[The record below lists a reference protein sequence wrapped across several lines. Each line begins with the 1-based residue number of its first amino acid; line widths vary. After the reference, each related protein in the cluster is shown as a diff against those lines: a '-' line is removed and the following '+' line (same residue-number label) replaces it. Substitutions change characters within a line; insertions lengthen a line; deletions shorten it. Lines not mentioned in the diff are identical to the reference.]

1 MTVLLPFVKLFR
13 RHLWTLLL
21 GGALGLVTLFSSI
34 GLLTLSG
41 WFITASGL
49 AGLGLIATFEIFRPG
64 AGVRFF
70 ALTRTVGRYFE
81 RVVTHDATF
90 RILAELRVWLF
101 DRMIPLAPGKVARM
115 RSGDVLNRV
124 TADIDALD
132 NLYLRVLAP
141 SAIALLLGAGFV
153 AFLAIWSVP
162 IAVAVG
168 IALLLAGVGVP
179 LATGRLGATT
189 GKAIV
194 ERTEGLRIGSVD
206 ALQGLAEIAVFR
218 AGARAAARIRSD
230 SDGLIAA
237 QRRMARVGGLGSG
250 LSLLIAQT
258 AVLATLVIGLQQLA
272 AGQASGAVLAMMVL
286 GVMAAFELTAPLPL
300 AFQYL
305 GRTKAAA
312 GRLLDIARA
321 KPTVV
326 DPDRPRDLPARGA
339 ITLDRVTYRYQ
350 PERGPVLEGLSL
362 TVGEGEHVAVI
373 GASGSGKSTLATLLL
388 RLADPLDGAIR
399 LGDVDIRD
407 VSQAELHRR
416 IGYLS
421 QRSELF
427 DATIADNLRIADPHA
442 DAQHL
447 RAALAQAQLGAFVD
461 ALPDGLDTWIGEG
474 GTRLSGGQAR
484 RIALARVILKDA
496 PILLLDEP
504 TEGLDAETETMVL
517 QALRRFAEDR
527 SVILITHREAG
538 LAAMDRVVRLEAGR
552 LAESASRA
560 GASDPAAAPAPPIE
574 KA

>member
-21 GGALGLVTLFSSI
+21 GGALGLLTLFSSI

-101 DRMIPLAPGKVARM
+101 ERMIPLAPGKVAQM

-141 SAIALLLGAGFV
+141 SAIAVLLGAGFV

-162 IAVAVG
+162 IALTVAA
-168 IALLLAGVGVP
+168 ALVLAGVAVP
-179 LATGRLGATT
+179 LVTGRLGAAT
-189 GKAIV
+189 GKTIV
-194 ERTEGLRIGSVD
+194 ERTEGLRVGSID

-218 AGARAAARIRSD
+218 AGDRAAARLRSD

-237 QRRMARVGGLGSG
+237 QRRMARVSGLGSG
-250 LSLLIAQT
+250 LSLLIAQ
-258 AVLATLVIGLQQLA
+258 AAALATLIIGLHQLA
-272 AGQASGAVLAMMVL
+272 AGQVSGAILAMMVL
-286 GVMAAFELTAPLPL
+286 GVMAAFEVTAPLPL

-312 GRLLDIARA
+312 RRLLDVARA
-321 KPTVV
+321 EPTVV
-326 DPDRPRDLPARGA
+326 DPDRPRSLPAHSA
-339 ITLDRVTYRYQ
+339 VSLDGVTYRYR
-350 PERGPVLEGLSL
+350 PDRAAALDDLSL
-362 TVGEGEHVAVI
+362 TVREGEHVAVI
-373 GASGSGKSTLATLLL
+373 GASGSGKSTLAMLIL
-388 RLADPLDGAIR
+388 RLADPQQGRIR
-399 LGDVDIRD
+399 IGGMDIRD

-427 DATIADNLRIADPHA
+427 DATIADNLRIADPDA
-442 DAQHL
+442 DEPRL
-447 RAALAQAQLGAFVD
+447 RAALAQAQLGEFVD
-461 ALPDGLDTWIGEG
+461 ALPDGLQTWVGEG

-484 RIALARVILKDA
+484 RLALARVILKDA

-527 SVILITHREAG
+527 TVILITHREAG
-538 LAAMDRVVRLEAGR
+538 LAAMDRVVRLDAGR
-552 LAESASRA
+552 LVDRSAEPRR
-560 GASDPAAAPAPPIE
+560 GPAAPAPPIE
-574 KA
+574 RA